1 MVEEFDRY
9 FDDVKL
15 NFIKNENTND
25 KIVDVLAEQMALNE
39 YICNDDRDNAID
51 LYKEIIDKYNSKN

>member
-1 MVEEFDRY
+1 MVEEFDKY

-39 YICNDDRDNAID
+39 YICNDDRANAID

>member
-1 MVEEFDRY
+1 MVEEFDKY

-25 KIVDVLAEQMALNE
+25 KIVDVLAEQITLNE
-39 YICNDDRDNAID
+39 YICNDDRVNAID